1 MTTPHFISIS
11 GVAGS
16 GKTTVS
22 NHLKQFFFKEQY
34 EINEFSFAGPLK
46 DALCL
51 WFGWDRKRLD
61 SDFGYKEGS
70 TLDDGTP
77 DPYCEA
83 LGLSR
88 RQIMQKM
95 GTECMRQ
102 GMHQNFWIIMADL
115 GLRLGKIRPS
125 DLYIISDARF
135 INELE
140 WAKSINAYRIFVKR
154 VECLRGEDPDKIL
167 AMFQSVSLTSH
178 TGHASET
185 QFIGWNGYDATIIN
199 MIDRNVTDI
208 ANMNKL
214 VAHLDKVVIPE
225 IRERFGIT
233 RKGPR
238 NWNHYRGIQ

>member
-1 MTTPHFISIS
+1 MSKPHFISIS

-22 NHLKQFFFKEQY
+22 NHLKQYFFQEHY

-61 SDFGYKEGS
+61 SDFAYKEGS
-70 TLDDGTP
+70 TLDDGSP

-83 LGLSR
+83 LGKTR
-88 RQIMQKM
+88 RQIMQNM

-115 GLRLGKIRPS
+115 GLRLSKIKPS

-135 INELE
+135 VNELN
-140 WAKSINAYRIFVKR
+140 WARSIDAYRIFVMR
-154 VECLRGEDPDKIL
+154 VECPRGEDPEKVIQ
-167 AMFQSVSLTSH
+167 QSVSLTTH

-185 QFIGWNGYDATIIN
+185 EFLNWDGYDVKIIN
-199 MIDRNVTDI
+199 MIDRNLTDVQ
-208 ANMNKL
+208 NMNKL
-214 VAHLDKVVIPE
+214 TNYLDTRVIPE
-225 IRERFGIT
+225 IRERFGIIG
-233 RKGPR
+233 KGPH
-238 NWNHYRGIQ
+238 NWSKYR

>member
-1 MTTPHFISIS
+1 MSKPHFISIS

-22 NHLKQFFFKEQY
+22 NHLKQYFFREHY

-61 SDFGYKEGS
+61 SDFAYKEGS
-70 TLDDGTP
+70 TLDDGSP

-83 LGLSR
+83 LGKTR
-88 RQIMQKM
+88 RQIMQNM

-102 GMHQNFWIIMADL
+102 GMHPNFWIIMADM
-115 GLRLGKIRPS
+115 GLRLGKIAPS

-135 INELE
+135 VNELD

-154 VECLRGEDPDKIL
+154 VECQRGEDPTKVIEE
-167 AMFQSVSLTSH
+167 SVSLTTH

-185 QFIGWNGYDATIIN
+185 EFLNWQGYDTTIIN
-199 MIDRNVTDI
+199 MIDRNQTDA
-208 ANMNKL
+208 ANMNNL
-214 VAHLDKVVIPE
+214 VNHLDTVVIPA
-225 IRERFGIT
+225 IRERFGILG
-233 RKGPR
+233 KGPH
-238 NWNHYRGIQ
+238 NWSRYR

>member
-1 MTTPHFISIS
+1 MSKPHFISIS

-22 NHLKQFFFKEQY
+22 NYLKQYFFREQY

-61 SDFGYKEGS
+61 SDFSYKEGS
-70 TLDDGTP
+70 MLDDGSP

-83 LGLSR
+83 LGMTR

-102 GMHQNFWIIMADL
+102 GMHPNFWIIMADL
-115 GLRLGKIRPS
+115 GLRMGKIIPS

-135 INELE
+135 INELK
-140 WAKSINAYRIFVKR
+140 WAKSINAYRIYVTR
-154 VECLRGEDPDKIL
+154 AECPRGEDPTKI
-167 AMFQSVSLTSH
+167 SIRRHSLTSH
-178 TGHASET
+178 TGHASENE
-185 QFIGWNGYDATIIN
+185 FLSWDDYDTTIVN
-199 MIDRNVTDI
+199 LIDHNLTDQQ
-208 ANMNKL
+208 NMNSL
-214 VAHLDKVVIPE
+214 INHIDTVVVPE
-225 IRERFGIT
+225 IRERFNIT
-233 RKGPR
+233 GKGPNKHHER
-238 NWNHYRGIQ
+238 R